1 MQVYSISYDLHK
13 LGQNYTSLYTEIKS
27 LGSWW
32 HCLDST
38 WLVVTT
44 LSAVQVRDRLIN
56 KIDKND
62 KLLVTRLS
70 GEAAWQGF
78 ESQCS
83 EWLKD
88 SLQRTSYAL

>member
-1 MQVYSISYDLHK
+1 MQVYSISYDLNSP
-13 LGQNYTSLYTEIKS
+13 GQNYTGLFIEIKS

-32 HCLDST
+32 HCLDSS
-38 WLVVTT
+38 WLVATN
-44 LSAVQVRDRLIN
+44 LSAVHIRDRLIT

-62 KLLVTRLS
+62 KLLVACLS

-78 ESQCS
+78 EKQCS

-88 SLQRTSYAL
+88 SFQREYHAM